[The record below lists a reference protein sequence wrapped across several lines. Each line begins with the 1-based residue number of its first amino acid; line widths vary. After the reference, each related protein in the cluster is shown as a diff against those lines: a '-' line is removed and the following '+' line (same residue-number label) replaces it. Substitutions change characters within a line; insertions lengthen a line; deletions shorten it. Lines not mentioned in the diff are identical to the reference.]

1 MASLDVDALFT
12 NIPLD
17 ETIDICVKK
26 FLKTPDTL
34 FKGISKNDLFNLLN
48 LPTK

>member
-17 ETIDICVKK
+17 ETIHICVKK
-26 FLKTPDTL
+26 FLKFRVL
-34 FKGISKNDLFNLLN
+34 WLKAYLKMIFVIY
-48 LPTK
+48 